1 MALVK
6 LDLTKLLE
14 EELFIYFIVLELEP
28 SSSLIRLQVIILRES
43 LLTGLFNLL
52 QRQSELVDQLSTTF
66 EKLPVIV
73 LPYSLLL
80 ELLCLIKKL

>member
-1 MALVK
+1 M
-6 LDLTKLLE
+6 
-14 EELFIYFIVLELEP
+14 
-28 SSSLIRLQVIILRES
+28 IRLQVIILRES
-43 LLTGLFNLL
+43 LLMGLLMLL
-52 QRQSELVDQLSTTF
+52 QRQSELVDQLFTTF

>member
-1 MALVK
+1 M
-6 LDLTKLLE
+6 
-14 EELFIYFIVLELEP
+14 
-28 SSSLIRLQVIILRES
+28 IRLQVIILRES
-43 LLTGLFNLL
+43 LLMGLLMLL